1 MNKIT
6 RDQIE
11 LLIELQG
18 KEADVARVQS
28 GLDELPGKIAE
39 ITTGLKEFEDAIT
52 LKKENLS
59 ELKKVYRSFDTEVE
73 TNSGRITKREEQLR
87 AVTTNK
93 EYQAILKEI
102 EEIKKA
108 NSRIEDQTLACLDEI
123 DAAEKEVK
131 EKEEEF
137 LAEEAEVN
145 KQKSAFESDADSE
158 RRSLDEMMVQRD
170 EIAAKIDSGLI
181 EQYELIKSYARD
193 IAIVQVKDSICL
205 GCNMNIPPQMYNEL
219 HRENEMKTCPHCHRM
234 LYVIQ

>member
-73 TNSGRITKREEQLR
+73 TNSGRITKREEQLH

>member
-131 EKEEEF
+131 EKEEGF